1 MDIKQR
7 INSILNDAT
16 IQIPMIDNA
25 EPLISF
31 EECEINYNDIVNNNK
46 NIKNMLTTIPVC
58 YELNELYTL
67 INNVKIENVVNIW
80 IIKSLNEVIE
90 NFEIMKEFTENNII
104 DFASTYIGMGWVYMI
119 AYDPT
124 SKSFFIRRDGG
135 SNGFDRDE
143 NFKFICNYKAQ
154 EDNHV
159 DFNYVLD
166 IFSGKINLSD
176 TNFKIIEH

>member
-1 MDIKQR
+1 MDINQR
-7 INSILNDAT
+7 IISILNNAT

-31 EECEINYNDIVNNNK
+31 EEDDINFNDVINNEK
-46 NIKNMLTTIPVC
+46 NIKNMLESIPAPD
-58 YELNELYTL
+58 ELKELYIL
-67 INNVKIENVVNIW
+67 INNIKNEYVVSYW
-80 IIKSLNEVIE
+80 VIKSLSDVIE
-90 NFEIMKEFTENNII
+90 DFMIMKEFSENKII

-135 SNGFDRDE
+135 SNGWDREE
-143 NFKFICNYKAQ
+143 NFRFICNYKAQ

-166 IFSGKINLSD
+166 VFSGKINLSD